1 MLFHVNML
9 VHAGFT
15 PNSPLLLPNI
25 NKEKWHKVEAT
36 IEAIEKIEEEL
47 IILQPEIIVLIS
59 EHPTVYPDA
68 FSITVS
74 DPYRFDLADF
84 GDFQFS
90 KKLHP
95 DIEIINFL
103 QEHARGTKHPVT
115 LTTDETLNYASAVP
129 LTLLTKQLPNTKI
142 VPLTFAPELSPKQH
156 FQYGQMVKEAVLH
169 SSKRIAVIASG
180 DLSHSLTSDSPADY
194 DPAGKEYDEKIQD
207 FLIHKNTAGL
217 LNLSPHIID
226 NATQSSYRTICILSG
241 LLDGFHYTTESLCY
255 EAPFGVGY
263 FTAQFHLS

>member
-1 MLFHVNML
+1 ML

-25 NKEKWHKVEAT
+25 NTDKWHEVEET
-36 IEAIEKIEEEL
+36 IHAIERLEEEL
-47 IILQPEIIVLIS
+47 IVLQPEIIVILS

-74 DPYRFDLADF
+74 DPYHFDLSDF
-84 GDFQFS
+84 GDFHFS
-90 KKLHP
+90 KQLHP
-95 DIEIINFL
+95 DIEIINHL
-103 QEHARGTKHPVT
+103 QEHARNTTHPVT
-115 LTTDETLNYASAVP
+115 LTTDEVLNYASAVP

-142 VPLTFAPELSPKQH
+142 VPITFAPDLTPKQH
-156 FQYGQMVKEAVLH
+156 FQFGLAIKEAVLH
-169 SSKRIAVIASG
+169 TSKRVVILAAG
-180 DLSHSLTSDSPADY
+180 DLSHALTSDSPANY
-194 DPAGKEYDEKIQD
+194 HAAGKEFDEKVMD

-217 LNLSPHIID
+217 LTLSKDITQ
-226 NATQSSYRTICILSG
+226 NAAQSSYLTLCMLSG
-241 LLDGFHYTTESLCY
+241 ALDGFHYTTELLSY